1 MKKRYAFV
9 MRIKPELKADYKKA
23 HDEIW
28 PEMAQA
34 IRRSGIR
41 NYSIYFR
48 EDGTLFAYLE
58 APDPA
63 KAFEWLGKTEVNTR
77 WQKAMDR
84 YFVKKDPPL
93 LGPEVVSLEEVFHQD

>member
-1 MKKRYAFV
+1 MRCASIF
-9 MRIKPELKADYKKA
+9 RIKPELKAEYKKA

-28 PEMAQA
+28 PDMARA

-63 KAFEWLGKTEVNTR
+63 KAFELLGKTEVNTR

-84 YFVKKDPPL
+84 YFVKKDPSL
-93 LGPEVVSLEEVFHQD
+93 LGAEVVPLEEVFHQD